1 MICLNVQF
9 QPSRR
14 SCDAGVH
21 ADDGTAHLDTI
32 IAIATEQ
39 VPDAAFD
46 VQRGEDDGLYININ
60 FDTNDIVSLWDAI
73 SELVTS
79 DPLWESATIA
89 CCEGDNG
96 WDDYLLLYHFD
107 ETEQLDTLTLRIA
120 SCGSNIPTAMPN
132 SSRGETQDNKM
143 MHAKP
148 DLRVLFNV

>member
-1 MICLNVQF
+1 MKCLNVQL
-9 QPSRR
+9 QPGLR

-21 ADDGTAHLDTI
+21 ADDGTAHVDTI

-73 SELVTS
+73 GELVTS
-79 DPLWESATIA
+79 DPLWASATIA

-107 ETEQLDTLTLRIA
+107 ETEQLDTLT
-120 SCGSNIPTAMPN
+120 
-132 SSRGETQDNKM
+132 
-143 MHAKP
+143 
-148 DLRVLFNV
+148 